1 MFLSA
6 SDGRKS
12 AVLSCTY
19 DLDACYP
26 LPYPCPNPTRQQTV
40 LMCKC
45 LVFQFLSFK
54 LNYKMIKC
62 QGVTSPHLQLEFHFY
77 SVHNHVY
84 SFRNILHL
92 SDWLYLVSNHV
103 YSSRNVLHLPDCLYL
118 VPNHV
123 YSFRNILHLPDCLYL
138 VANHVYSFRIVL
150 HLPDC
155 LYLVPNHVY
164 SLRNVL
170 HLHLL
175 NIHQIDRWILISTE
189 FIWFPITWHISG
201 AMFWPGTTWPL
212 QMGYFNPKF
221 CSR

>member
-1 MFLSA
+1 MQWWWSRSCFPPPQPHPTHHPPKFCTPMYDTSFSMIFWAGCNGDGPAADIHHLTATSPATHPQLHTKCGQWWEKCIMIMHIWFGCLISTTLPPPNRHPPPNNDRGQSA
-6 SDGRKS
+6 GDGGKS
-12 AVLSCTY
+12 TVLSCTY

-92 SDWLYLVSNHV
+92 
-103 YSSRNVLHLPDCLYL
+103 PDCLYL
-118 VPNHV
+118 IPMTKNWLL
-123 YSFRNILHLPDCLYL
+123 ILTRT
-138 VANHVYSFRIVL
+138 S
-150 HLPDC
+150 
-155 LYLVPNHVY
+155 
-164 SLRNVL
+164 S
-170 HLHLL
+170 
-175 NIHQIDRWILISTE
+175 
-189 FIWFPITWHISG
+189 
-201 AMFWPGTTWPL
+201 
-212 QMGYFNPKF
+212 
-221 CSR
+221 